1 MDIITLSNLSVLTSG
16 PLVIPQ
22 QVKTLCYLSSF
33 GLSDSE
39 FSELLSIITLWPVLL
54 TALGTGLMTVNVFVM
69 DGLPKEVDTVIFI
82 TDTIVMIMA
91 VLSLLFIGLVIFLLV
106 TWFLW
111 LRNGPKYYY
120 QYILRL
126 FTQ

>member
-1 MDIITLSNLSVLTSG
+1 VDIIALSNSSVLTSG

-33 GLSDSE
+33 TLSDSE
-39 FSELLSIITLWPVLL
+39 FSELLNIITLWPVLL
-54 TALGTGLMTVNVFVM
+54 TALGTGLMIVNVFVT
-69 DGLPKEVDTVIFI
+69 DGLTREVDTVMFV

-106 TWFLW
+106 TWVLW
-111 LRNGPKYYY
+111 LWNGPKYYY
-120 QYILRL
+120 QYILGL
-126 FTQ
+126 FNQ

>member
-1 MDIITLSNLSVLTSG
+1 MDIITLSNSSVLTSG

-22 QVKTLCYLSSF
+22 QVKTLYYLSSF

-39 FSELLSIITLWPVLL
+39 FSELLPIITLWPVLL
-54 TALGTGLMTVNVFVM
+54 TALGTGLMIVNVFVM
-69 DGLPKEVDTVIFI
+69 DGLPEEVDTVIFI
-82 TDTIVMIMA
+82 SDTIYMIML

-111 LRNGPKYYY
+111 LWNGPKYYY